1 MNKKKAVFLDR
12 DGVINKNKIDY
23 VKTINELEIF
33 PNIEIPIK
41 KLKKNNFYVI
51 VITNKSAINRN
62 LMTHEQL
69 NEIHS
74 HIQQYLKSF
83 DTSIDNFY
91 FCPHKP
97 NENCNCRKPKPG
109 MFISAKNKY
118 NIDVG
123 KSWMIGD
130 SERDIAAA
138 NLAGIKNT
146 IMVRSGYKVN
156 ESKSNAMFFLD
167 SIYQANQIII
177 K

>member
-51 VITNKSAINRN
+51 VITNQSAINRN
-62 LMTHEQL
+62 LMTREQL
-69 NEIHS
+69 NKIHS
-74 HIQQYLKSF
+74 YIQQYLKTF

-97 NENCNCRKPKPG
+97 NENCNCRKPKSG
-109 MFISAKNKY
+109 MLLEAIQEF
-118 NIDVG
+118 NIDP
-123 KSWMIGD
+123 KLSWMIGD
-130 SERDIAAA
+130 NDSDIQAGLNVGCQTVKIEKNI
-138 NLAGIKNT
+138 NLQKAVEKI
-146 IMVRSGYKVN
+146 
-156 ESKSNAMFFLD
+156 LD
-167 SIYQANQIII
+167 
-177 K
+177 

>member
-51 VITNKSAINRN
+51 VITNQSAINRN
-62 LMTHEQL
+62 LMTREQL
-69 NEIHS
+69 NKIHS
-74 HIQQYLKSF
+74 YIQQYLKTF

-97 NENCNCRKPKPG
+97 NENCNCRKPKSG
-109 MFISAKNKY
+109 MLLEAIQEF
-118 NIDVG
+118 NIDP
-123 KSWMIGD
+123 KLSWMIGD
-130 SERDIAAA
+130 NDSDIQAGLNVGCQTVRIEKNI
-138 NLAGIKNT
+138 NLQKAVEKI
-146 IMVRSGYKVN
+146 
-156 ESKSNAMFFLD
+156 LD
-167 SIYQANQIII
+167 
-177 K
+177 